1 MSNPQAGSVPAR
13 RSFLARLA
21 GGIGAGSAALAFPN
35 AAAAQ
40 SSGPFTAARHAADDW
55 LDTLGTQH
63 RFVFDTTT
71 TPAFSDA
78 LRFANNFL
86 IASQTGYGLK
96 DSDSGVVIVARH
108 FSTPYAY
115 NDAIWAKYGLTLTT
129 FANSSAPAGT
139 GPAANPFNGPSTVDV
154 VVGALV
160 KRGAHF
166 AVCGMATRFIAG
178 QVAKA
183 TGGNADTIYA
193 EIVANLV
200 PNAHLMAA
208 GILAVNRAQERG
220 YTLAT
225 A

>member
-1 MSNPQAGSVPAR
+1 MAETRTPPASAR

-21 GGIGAGSAALAFPN
+21 AGIGAGAALALP
-35 AAAAQ
+35 ASAAAQ
-40 SSGPFTAARHAADDW
+40 APGGFKPARHREDNW

-63 RFVFDTTT
+63 RFVFDTAT

-96 DSDSGVVIVARH
+96 DSDSGIVIVARH
-108 FSTPYAY
+108 FSTPYSY

-129 FANSSAPAGT
+129 FANPGAPAVKV
-139 GPAANPFNGPSTVDV
+139 PAANPFSDSSTVDV
-154 VVGALV
+154 TVGALI

-193 EIVANLV
+193 DIAANLV